1 MGDPVRYLR
10 IDEHMTNEPLSLDA
24 NRARQRTSPNKI
36 TSKYQSEEV
45 FRLAVNSVKDYAIFV
60 LDPTGH
66 IMTWNEGAQR
76 TKGYTPDEVIGKHF
90 SIFYPEPEKLA
101 KHPDYEL
108 EVAKMEGRYEE
119 EGWRIKKDGSS
130 FWANVVITALY
141 SDTGELIGFAKVTR
155 DLTER
160 RRQRLLREQSVKQE
174 ELFRLLIS
182 NVRDYA
188 IFLLDPQGHVMTWNE
203 GAQGAQGYTADEIIG
218 KHFSVFY
225 TQEDI
230 DTHHPQYE
238 LDHAVKT
245 GRYEEE
251 GWRIRKDGTRFWAR
265 VTITPLYDD
274 GTLIGFGKVT
284 RDLSEQKIAE
294 ELREKHAQQVME
306 SNRELQQLAYVVS
319 HELQP
324 PVSTI
329 VRYGNLLSVRYQDR
343 LGDDANEF
351 IAKISVAGRL
361 VARMVDDLWS
371 YARISKPHHALEQF
385 NSSNTVRDAIAELG
399 RTDEF
404 SGLIESD
411 TIAFDNSLP
420 ALKGDREQ
428 FVFLFKE
435 LIRNALRYRSESAP
449 QVSITSEPERGGWL
463 FSVKDNGVGIDPVL
477 FGEVFKVFHR
487 LEGGPTPEATG
498 TGLSMCKKIVERH
511 GGELTLTST
520 PGLGTTVQFWLPA

>member
-1 MGDPVRYLR
+1 
-10 IDEHMTNEPLSLDA
+10 MTNEPLAFDA
-24 NRARQRTSPNKI
+24 NRAQRRTSPNKI
-36 TSKYQSEEV
+36 TSKFQSEEV

-66 IMTWNEGAQR
+66 IMTWNEGAQK
-76 TKGYTPDEVIGKHF
+76 TKGYTADEVIGKHF
-90 SIFYPEPEKLA
+90 SIFYPEAEKAA

-108 EVAKMEGRYEE
+108 EVAKQEGRYEE

-141 SDTGELIGFAKVTR
+141 SDQGHLIGFAKVTR

-160 RRQRLLREQSVKQE
+160 RRQKMLREQSVKHE
-174 ELFRLLIS
+174 ELFRLLVTS
-182 NVRDYA
+182 VSDYA

-203 GAQGAQGYTADEIIG
+203 GAQRAKGYTADEIIG
-218 KHFSVFY
+218 QHFSVFY
-225 TQEDI
+225 TQESKDVN
-230 DTHHPQYE
+230 HPEYE
-238 LDHAVKT
+238 LEQAIST

-251 GWRIRKDGTRFWAR
+251 GWRIRKDGSRFWAG
-265 VTITPLYDD
+265 VTITPVYDE
-274 GTLIGFGKVT
+274 GRLIGFGKVT
-284 RDLSEQKIAE
+284 RDLSERKIAE
-294 ELREKHAQQVME
+294 ELKEEHAQQLME
-306 SNRELQQLAYVVS
+306 SNAELQQLAYVVS

-329 VRYGNLLSVRYQDR
+329 VRYGNLLNVRYKDR
-343 LGDDANEF
+343 LGEDANEF

-361 VARMVDDLWS
+361 VARMVDDLWT
-371 YARISKPHHALEQF
+371 YARISKPHHAGEQF
-385 NSSNTVRDAIAELG
+385 NSTNTVRDAIAELE

-404 SGLIESD
+404 AGAMQSD
-411 TIAFDNSLP
+411 TIAFDNTLP

-435 LIRNALRYRSESAP
+435 LIRNALRYRRENAAP
-449 QVSITSEPERGGWL
+449 QVSVTSEPKRGGWL
-463 FSVKDNGVGIDPVL
+463 FTVKDNGMGIDPVL

-520 PGLGTTVQFWLPA
+520 PGLGTTVEFWLPA